1 MSDNLCKRVFVF
13 LVAFALWGG
22 AMPVA
27 AEAAHSHAEFSAEKV
42 PMSSV
47 AETSNDT
54 HGNGLAHKCA
64 DGIVCTQT
72 LACEASEASWQ
83 VAEWEPE
90 WFSTAVKR
98 LTDHSFGPEP
108 TPPIS

>member
-1 MSDNLCKRVFVF
+1 MSDNLCKRGFVF
-13 LVAFALWGG
+13 LVAFALS
-22 AMPVA
+22 P
-27 AEAAHSHAEFSAEKV
+27 ETILN
-42 PMSSV
+42 SSV
-47 AETSNDT
+47 AETSRDT
-54 HGNGLAHKCA
+54 HGDGLAHKCA

-72 LACEASEASWQ
+72 LACAALAASWQ

-98 LTDHSFGPEP
+98 LTNRNFGPEP